1 ALLLEDGQ
9 YYVYQCD
16 HLGTPLRLV
25 TPKGD
30 VVWQAHYETWGEA
43 QIEIERV
50 VNPLRY
56 QGQYYDAETGL
67 HYNLA
72 RYYDPRT
79 GRFIQ
84 PDPIGL
90 LGGLNH
96 YQYAPNPVMWIDPT
110 GLCAKEDSTLPVD
123 ALAEN
128 PQQTLITSTL
138 PASYQL
144 SMLAAMQAPAP
155 VPGSL
160 PSSRPPAIGRINVGT
175 AANDPMYNRLSP
187 KPRLKLLPLAGTA
200 STFLTGMLYSP
211 SLGGSLEEM
220 VAPDGTTYSKYSDE
234 RLYKAVGA
242 DGEVWHTVDPQED
255 LAYRAWLANGG
266 DGTFEEW
273 IAQGKPE
280 YSEGDDKGPSLS
292 QAKIDEIIVLPKG
305 SRPNPNEYL
314 SKEYQE
320 EILSKFDNGASRFMT
335 KGNMAK
341 YGPAQQDG
349 TSFVMPKSEADK
361 LIQSTGGDKRKLEDA
376 LGLPENFLDDNELV
390 RVDIPEPRN
399 LNLRIPSGNEA
410 GANDL
415 WIPGGKLPDGNT
427 EAVVD
432 LGGVFPSE
440 YTSSPLRL

>member
-1 ALLLEDGQ
+1 MLVQDGQ
-9 YYVYQCD
+9 CYFYQCD

-25 TPKGD
+25 TSQGEI
-30 VVWQAHYETWGEA
+30 VWQAHYETWGTA
-43 QIEIERV
+43 HIEIEQV
-50 VNPLRY
+50 TNPLRF

-96 YQYAPNPVMWIDPT
+96 YQYTPNPVMWVDPT

-123 ALAEN
+123 ALADN

-144 SMLAAMQAPAP
+144 SMLAVMPALAP
-155 VPGSL
+155 VPSPL
-160 PSSRPPAIGRINVGT
+160 PSSRPPAIGRINLGA

-255 LAYRAWLANGG
+255 IAYRAWLANGG
-266 DGTFEEW
+266 DGTKEDW
-273 IAQGKPE
+273 
-280 YSEGDDKGPSLS
+280 LS
-292 QAKIDEIIVLPKG
+292 QG
-305 SRPNPNEYL
+305 R
-314 SKEYQE
+314 
-320 EILSKFDNGASRFMT
+320 
-335 KGNMAK
+335 
-341 YGPAQQDG
+341 
-349 TSFVMPKSEADK
+349 
-361 LIQSTGGDKRKLEDA
+361 
-376 LGLPENFLDDNELV
+376 
-390 RVDIPEPRN
+390 
-399 LNLRIPSGNEA
+399 PSGLEERMA
-410 GANDL
+410 A
-415 WIPGGKLPDGNT
+415 
-427 EAVVD
+427 
-432 LGGVFPSE
+432 
-440 YTSSPLRL
+440 

>member
-1 ALLLEDGQ
+1 MQKFTSAFLFIESVPALLLQDGQ

-25 TPKGD
+25 TPEGD

-43 QIEIERV
+43 KIAIERV
-50 VNPLRY
+50 VNPLRF
-56 QGQYYDAETGL
+56 QGQYYDGETGL

-90 LGGLNH
+90 LGELNH
-96 YQYAPNPVMWIDPT
+96 YQYAPNPVMWVDPT
-110 GLCAKEDSTLPVD
+110 GLCAKEDRTLSVD

-155 VPGSL
+155 VPSPSPL
-160 PSSRPPAIGRINVGT
+160 PSSRPPAIGRINVGA

-255 LAYRAWLANGG
+255 IAYRAWLANGG

-273 IAQGKPE
+273 IAEGRPE
-280 YSEGDDKGPSLS
+280 
-292 QAKIDEIIVLPKG
+292 A
-305 SRPNPNEYL
+305 
-314 SKEYQE
+314 
-320 EILSKFDNGASRFMT
+320 
-335 KGNMAK
+335 
-341 YGPAQQDG
+341 
-349 TSFVMPKSEADK
+349 VMPLQHSRAAEKGFSGIELTENGGADICK
-361 LIQSTGGDKRKLEDA
+361 FGV
-376 LGLPENFLDDNELV
+376 LV
-390 RVDIPEPRN
+390 
-399 LNLRIPSGNEA
+399 SC
-410 GANDL
+410 
-415 WIPGGKLPDGNT
+415 
-427 EAVVD
+427 
-432 LGGVFPSE
+432 
-440 YTSSPLRL
+440 

>member
-1 ALLLEDGQ
+1 
-9 YYVYQCD
+9 VYQCD

-25 TPKGD
+25 TPEGD

-43 QIEIERV
+43 QVEIERV
-50 VNPLRY
+50 VNPLRF
-56 QGQYYDAETGL
+56 QGQYYDGETGL

-110 GLCAKEDSTLPVD
+110 GLCAKEDSTLPID

-144 SMLAAMQAPAP
+144 SMLAAMPAPAP
-155 VPGSL
+155 VPSPSPL
-160 PSSRPPAIGRINVGT
+160 PSSRPPAIGRINVGA

-242 DGEVWHTVDPQED
+242 DGEVWQTVDPQED
-255 LAYRAWLANGG
+255 IAYRAWLANGG

-273 IAQGKPE
+273 IAQGKP
-280 YSEGDDKGPSLS
+280 SEIDGSGVQSKITEKYNSASFGESTITNYKKTFFEANPDTDGAVVVHHAVEQQVLKRYPDVVSESEMHSLENLRGIPKEVNSDVHLSKIRKEWNRFYRENPSPTKQQLLDKATEIDDKFGA
-292 QAKIDEIIVLPKG
+292 QF
-305 SRPNPNEYL
+305 NPP
-314 SKEYQE
+314 
-320 EILSKFDNGASRFMT
+320 IRD
-335 KGNMAK
+335 
-341 YGPAQQDG
+341 
-349 TSFVMPKSEADK
+349 
-361 LIQSTGGDKRKLEDA
+361 
-376 LGLPENFLDDNELV
+376 
-390 RVDIPEPRN
+390 
-399 LNLRIPSGNEA
+399 
-410 GANDL
+410 
-415 WIPGGKLPDGNT
+415 
-427 EAVVD
+427 
-432 LGGVFPSE
+432 
-440 YTSSPLRL
+440 

>member
-1 ALLLEDGQ
+1 MTW
-9 YYVYQCD
+9 CD

-25 TPKGD
+25 TPEGD

-43 QIEIERV
+43 KIAIERV
-50 VNPLRY
+50 VNPLRF
-56 QGQYYDAETGL
+56 QGQYYDGETGL

-110 GLCAKEDSTLPVD
+110 GLCAKEDSTLPID

-128 PQQTLITSTL
+128 PQQTLITSTI

-155 VPGSL
+155 VPSPSPSPL
-160 PSSRPPAIGRINVGT
+160 PSSRPPAIGRINVGA

-242 DGEVWHTVDPQED
+242 DGEVWQTVDPQED
-255 LAYRAWLANGG
+255 IAYRAWLANGG

-273 IAQGKPE
+273 IAQGKP
-280 YSEGDDKGPSLS
+280 SEIDGVGVQLEDHGKPPFTKYEDRIKQTPVDGTWTGQRGESVFFSNKPEVANYYDEGIRYTNGYPDFSPLTKHQVEIESMSTDRNANFKKADEKLAEKLGVTRKEITKMRKAEDLS
-292 QAKIDEIIVLPKG
+292 WHEVEDMKTMQLMPREPHSKLGHIGGVGEKKAQESKMRG
-305 SRPNPNEYL
+305 SR
-314 SKEYQE
+314 
-320 EILSKFDNGASRFMT
+320 
-335 KGNMAK
+335 
-341 YGPAQQDG
+341 
-349 TSFVMPKSEADK
+349 
-361 LIQSTGGDKRKLEDA
+361 
-376 LGLPENFLDDNELV
+376 
-390 RVDIPEPRN
+390 
-399 LNLRIPSGNEA
+399 
-410 GANDL
+410 
-415 WIPGGKLPDGNT
+415 
-427 EAVVD
+427 
-432 LGGVFPSE
+432 
-440 YTSSPLRL
+440 